1 MDLRVLRYF
10 VAVAEERHVGR
21 AAGRLHMAQPPLSRA
36 VRGLEDELGAT
47 LFERTPKG
55 VTLTAAGTVL
65 YDEAVALLARA
76 DRIRDRVTT
85 AAGAATLTVGT
96 LADTAEQAGPRLVA
110 LFRERHPHVDVR
122 VHETDLADP
131 TAGLRTGLVDVAL
144 TRTPFESTGIGVHV
158 LRQVRTGVVLRDDD
172 PLAGRAELSAADL
185 TGRRWI
191 RLPDGTDPVWAAFW
205 TGGEPGD
212 GAPVVRTIQECL
224 QAVLWNGISA
234 FAPLGQPLP
243 PGLRIIPVTDRPP
256 STVAVAWPKSAAG
269 PLVRGF
275 IRVAASLGPADW
287 TQ

>member
-21 AAGRLHMAQPPLSRA
+21 AASRLHMAQPPLSRA

-47 LFERTPKG
+47 LFDRTPKG
-55 VTLTAAGTVL
+55 VTLTAAGAVL
-65 YDEAVALLARA
+65 YEEATALLAQSA
-76 DRIRDRVTT
+76 RIRDRVTA
-85 AAGAATLTVGT
+85 AAGTATLVVGT
-96 LADTAEQAGPRLVA
+96 LADTAEQAGARLVA
-110 LFRERHPHVDVR
+110 LFRNRHPHVDVR

-144 TRTPFESTGIGVHV
+144 TRTPFDTGGISTHV
-158 LRQVRTGVVLRDDD
+158 LRPVRTGVVLRDDD
-172 PLAGRAELSAADL
+172 PLSGRPSVFSADL
-185 TGRRWI
+185 AGRRWI
-191 RLPDGTDPVWAAFW
+191 RLPDGTDPLWAAYW
-205 TGGEPGD
+205 TGGEPREA
-212 GAPVVRTIQECL
+212 APVVRTIQECL

-243 PGLRIIPVTDRPP
+243 PGLRIVPVPDRPP
-256 STVAVAWPKSAAG
+256 SDLVVAWPKSRGG

-275 IRVAASLGPADW
+275 VRVAASLGRADW

>member
-55 VTLTAAGTVL
+55 VTLTAAGAVL

-76 DRIRDRVTT
+76 DRIPDRVTT

-96 LADTAEQAGPRLVA
+96 LADTAEHAGARLVA
-110 LFRERHPHVDVR
+110 LFRSRHPHVEVR

-144 TRTPFESTGIGVHV
+144 TRTPFEGKGISVHV
-158 LRQVRTGVVLRDDD
+158 LRPVRTGVVLRDDD
-172 PLAGRAELSAADL
+172 PLSGWPSVSTSDL
-185 TGRRWI
+185 AGRRWI
-191 RLPDGTDPVWAAFW
+191 RLPDGTDPTWAEYW
-205 TGGEPGD
+205 TSGAPGG
-212 GAPVVRTIQECL
+212 PVVRTIQECL

-234 FAPLGQPLP
+234 FAPVGQPLP
-243 PGLRIIPVTDRPP
+243 PGLRIVPVADRPP
-256 STVAVAWPKSAAG
+256 SDLVVAWPKSGGG

-275 IRVAASLGPADW
+275 VRVAASLSPADW

>member
-10 VAVAEERHVGR
+10 IAVAEERHVGR

-55 VTLTAAGTVL
+55 VTLTAAGAVL

-76 DRIRDRVTT
+76 DRIPDHVTA

-96 LADTAEQAGPRLVA
+96 LADTAEHAGARLVA
-110 LFRERHPHVDVR
+110 LFRDRHPHVDVR

-144 TRTPFESTGIGVHV
+144 TRTPFEGKGISVHV
-158 LRQVRTGVVLRDDD
+158 LRRVHTGVVLRTDD
-172 PLAGRAELSAADL
+172 PLAARPSVSTSDLS
-185 TGRRWI
+185 GRRWI
-191 RLPDGTDPVWAAFW
+191 RLPDGTDPTWAAYW
-205 TGGEPGD
+205 TSGVPGG
-212 GAPVVRTIQECL
+212 PVVRTIQECL

-234 FAPLGQPLP
+234 FAPVGQPLP
-243 PGLRIIPVTDRPP
+243 PGLTVIPVADRPP
-256 STVAVAWPKSAAG
+256 SDLVVAWPKSGGG

-275 IRVAASLGPADW
+275 VRVAASLSPADW

>member
-76 DRIRDRVTT
+76 GRIHDRVTA
-85 AAGAATLTVGT
+85 AAGAPTLTVGT
-96 LADTAEQAGPRLVA
+96 LADTAEHAGARLVP
-110 LFRERHPHVDVR
+110 LFRDRHPHVDVR
-122 VHETDLADP
+122 VRETDLTDP

-144 TRTPFESTGIGVHV
+144 TRTPFEAKGISVHA
-158 LRQVRTGVVLRDDD
+158 LRPVRTGVVLRADD
-172 PLAGRAELSAADL
+172 PLSARPSVTTADL
-185 TGRRWI
+185 AGRRWI
-191 RLPDGTDPVWAAFW
+191 RLPDGTDPTWAAYW
-205 TGGEPGD
+205 TSGAAD
-212 GAPVVRTIQECL
+212 GPVVRTIQECL

-243 PGLRIIPVTDRPP
+243 EGLSVVPVADRPP
-256 STVAVAWPKSAAG
+256 SDLVVAWPKTGGG

-275 IRVAASLGPADW
+275 VRVAASLGPADW